1 MGETLKNTKIPV
13 KKGYM
18 LNDEDIL
25 NDALISFKHLVS
37 SYAIALNEASNK
49 SIYKLFSEVLT
60 NSSKIQADLFD
71 MSFKKGWYV
80 LETADETKID
90 NAYKKF
96 SKLLTELDK
105 QSKKSS
111 KYKGL
116 GDFLILNNIL
126 I

>member
-105 QSKKSS
+105 
-111 KYKGL
+111 
-116 GDFLILNNIL
+116 
-126 I
+126 